1 MGAEEFVN
9 NNSKSRGFHEMEE
22 DGFDNFTDSELVYH
36 VRDALNSVSSGD
48 NESYNQLVGVMYHTD
63 DLPRMRWHCLWYNFF
78 FFPNHVIFPL
88 TSLKALSGAVS
99 YIDNAIHETLLSSIF
114 RINMWN
120 YGPDVMDA
128 LLELIISL
136 AGSNGKHVELC
147 LEMLVSNFT
156 PPYSF
161 MGILKQPRGIARK
174 DQVLSRVHSALKHIA
189 DLVPLA
195 PSKLSTIVSQKIP
208 IYAKEPL
215 VVIYMENML
224 KLESGAIGEFLR
236 STMLMALMDTLIDLD
251 VDIGWDDILQD
262 DSSKGIFQME
272 IEDVDEIADYD
283 EEDGTEEVLLQF
295 PRELSRKTLGG
306 NSTAEKL
313 DSLMVVT
320 FEHLKSCEASGRL
333 IEVFEPLLDSFRI
346 TVLTAYKSKFS
357 QFVMFYACALDPE
370 NCGVRFAVLLA
381 DIFVC
386 EEYPLPFRMSAISYL
401 ASYLS
406 RANFLS
412 APLVASMLKRLVDWC
427 FEYCKTKGG
436 EMNPTSHRLFY
447 SGCQAIMYVLCF
459 RMKSMIDV
467 ALFKPHLLLIEP
479 ILKHKLSPLKVCL
492 PSIVDEF
499 CRQAEAALLFTS
511 SEEFNFNYLLES
523 EHSRA
528 FGGMER
534 LDMFFPFDPC
544 LLRKSDRFIRPHFVY
559 WSMVRPPYDDD
570 EGISDEDVVEQE
582 LDLDVSKM
590 SITPRDPLSYWISN
604 GLEEPRGMPA
614 RIRPSTSPE
623 SL

>member
-1 MGAEEFVN
+1 MGAEEFGYNVKAQTFN
-9 NNSKSRGFHEMEE
+9 EME
-22 DGFDNFTDSELVYH
+22 DDDFNHFSDSELVYH
-36 VRDALNSVSSGD
+36 VRDALNSVSLGD
-48 NESYNQLVGVMYHTD
+48 CDSYNQLVGVMHHTKGLAPD
-63 DLPRMRWHCLWYNFF
+63 EVALL
-78 FFPNHVIFPL
+78 V

-99 YIDNAIHETLLSSIF
+99 YIDISLHEALLSSIF
-114 RINMWN
+114 DMNMWN

-128 LLELIISL
+128 LLGLIISL
-136 AGSNGKHVELC
+136 ASSNGKYVDSC
-147 LEMLVSNFT
+147 LEMLVSSFT
-156 PPYSF
+156 PPFSF
-161 MGILKQPRGIARK
+161 LDILKQPRGIAKK
-174 DQVLSRVHSALKHIA
+174 DQVLSRVHLALKHIS

-195 PSKLSTIVSQKIP
+195 PSKLCPIISRKMP
-208 IYAKEPL
+208 IYEKEPM
-215 VVIYMENML
+215 VVVYAENML
-224 KLESGAIGEFLR
+224 KLESGAIGEFVS

-251 VDIGWDDILQD
+251 VDIGWDGILHD

-272 IEDVDEIADYD
+272 IEDMDEFADYD
-283 EEDGTEEVLLQF
+283 EEDGTEDILLQF
-295 PRELSRKTLGG
+295 PRELSRKSLGG

-313 DSLMVVT
+313 DSLMVLT
-320 FEHLKSCEASGRL
+320 FEHLKSCEVSGRL
-333 IEVFEPLLDSFRI
+333 TEVFEPLLDSFRI
-346 TVLTAYKSKFS
+346 TVLTAYKSKFA

-381 DIFVC
+381 DIFSC
-386 EEYPLPFRMSAISYL
+386 EDYPLSFRMSAVAYL

-406 RANFLS
+406 RGNFLS
-412 APLVASMLKRLVDWC
+412 APLVASILKRLVDWC
-427 FEYCKTKGG
+427 FEYCNRKGG

-467 ALFKPHLLLIEP
+467 AWFKPHLLLIEQ

-492 PSIVDEF
+492 PSVVEEF
-499 CRQAEAALLFTS
+499 CRQAEAAQLFTS
-511 SEEFNFNYLLES
+511 SEEFNFNDLLES

-544 LLRKSDRFIRPHFVY
+544 LLKKSDRFIRPHFVY

-570 EGISDEDVVEQE
+570 ECISDEDVVEEE

-590 SITPRDPLSYWISN
+590 SITPRNPLSYWISN

>member
-1 MGAEEFVN
+1 MGAEELVN
-9 NNSKSRGFHEMEE
+9 GKAEFHEMEE
-22 DGFDNFTDSELVYH
+22 DDNFSDSELVYH
-36 VRDALNSVSSGD
+36 VRNALSSVSSGD
-48 NESYNQLVGVMYHTD
+48 SDSYNQLVGVMHHAER
-63 DLPRMRWHCLWYNFF
+63 LAPEEVALL
-78 FFPNHVIFPL
+78 V

-99 YIDNAIHETLLSSIF
+99 YIDIVLHETLLSSIF
-114 RINMWN
+114 RMNMWN

-136 AGSNGKHVELC
+136 AASNGKHVNSC

-156 PPYSF
+156 PPHSF
-161 MGILKQPRGIARK
+161 VNMLKQPRGLARK

-195 PSKLSTIVSQKIP
+195 PSILCPIVSQRMLL
-208 IYAKEPL
+208 YDKEPL
-215 VVIYMENML
+215 AVIYVENML
-224 KLESGAIGEFLR
+224 KLESGAIGEFVM
-236 STMLMALMDTLIDLD
+236 STMLMGLMDMLIELD
-251 VDIGWDDILQD
+251 VEIGWDDILQD

-272 IEDVDEIADYD
+272 LENVDKIADYD
-283 EEDGTEEVLLQF
+283 EEDGTEF
-295 PRELSRKTLGG
+295 PRELTRKSLRGKLI
-306 NSTAEKL
+306 AEKL
-313 DSLMVVT
+313 DSLMALT
-320 FEHLKSCEASGRL
+320 FEHLESCKDSGRL
-333 IEVFEPLLDSFRI
+333 VEVFEHLLDSFRI
-346 TVLTAYKSKFS
+346 TVLTAYKSKFA

-370 NCGVRFAVLLA
+370 NCGVRFAMLLA
-381 DIFVC
+381 DIFVR
-386 EEYPLPFRMSAISYL
+386 EDYPLPFRMSAVAYL

-412 APLVASMLKRLVDWC
+412 APLVAGMLKRLVDWSL
-427 FEYCKTKGG
+427 EYCKTKGAVID
-436 EMNPTSHRLFY
+436 PTSHRLFY
-447 SGCQAIMYVLCF
+447 SACQAIMYVLCF
-459 RMKSMIDV
+459 RMKSMMDV
-467 ALFKPHLLLIEP
+467 AWFKSHLLIEP
-479 ILKHKLSPLKVCL
+479 ILNHKLSPLKVCL

-499 CRQAEAALLFTS
+499 CRQAEAACLFTS
-511 SEEFNFNYLLES
+511 SEEFIFNYSLES

-528 FGGMER
+528 FGGIER

-544 LLRKSDRFIRPHFVY
+544 LLKKSDRYIRPHFVY

-570 EGISDEDVVEQE
+570 DEGSIDEEVEQE

-590 SITPRDPLSYWISN
+590 SITPRNSMAYWIQN